1 MYSTLEKSQE
11 RSKYVIPSA
20 IFPAPPAGTGD
31 SSKGTVENEA
41 SSSNQSETNGKSH
54 TTPNPLKMS
63 IIKEYNRSMKR
74 IPCRYFQTAVKNWKQ
89 EVDEATGKKREA
101 PPFRPGCYFGNKCH
115 YAHIDPQTGQPY
127 IFDAALIK
135 EIDRKR
141 SRRKTQRRGWSDMYD
156 YPAFFG
162 GLEPDLEYAFL
173 SSFLETGND
182 WDILDDSD

>member
-1 MYSTLEKSQE
+1 
-11 RSKYVIPSA
+11 
-20 IFPAPPAGTGD
+20 
-31 SSKGTVENEA
+31 
-41 SSSNQSETNGKSH
+41 
-54 TTPNPLKMS
+54 
-63 IIKEYNRSMKR
+63 MKR